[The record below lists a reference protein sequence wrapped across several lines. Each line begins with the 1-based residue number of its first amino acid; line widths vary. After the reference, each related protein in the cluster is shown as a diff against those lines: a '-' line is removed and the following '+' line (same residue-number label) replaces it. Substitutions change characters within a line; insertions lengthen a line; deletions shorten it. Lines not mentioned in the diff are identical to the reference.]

1 MPKYMYYSENIDS
14 AEHFKITKIIYSSS
28 KAHKIET
35 KTDNE
40 MKNSLICSWT
50 LFEFVKM
57 NIDHIF
63 SKVSK
68 KMADK

>member
-1 MPKYMYYSENIDS
+1 MYYSENIDS

-40 MKNSLICSWT
+40 MWISPLNCPWKIL
-50 LFEFVKM
+50 
-57 NIDHIF
+57 
-63 SKVSK
+63 
-68 KMADK
+68 

>member
-40 MKNSLICSWT
+40 MWISPLNCP
-50 LFEFVKM
+50 
-57 NIDHIF
+57 
-63 SKVSK
+63 
-68 KMADK
+68 